1 MLSKLDWDMSAVIA
15 LDFVEHIIQRVRSL
29 PLGWNSDVIR
39 RHAETLVAM
48 CSAHH
53 TFYALAP
60 SLIAAAS
67 VITTL
72 RPLLEA
78 TEDQR
83 LPSLED
89 ALEVVGKIA
98 QLEKVSSFPMQIVAT
113 LLMLLFLVQEAVKQC
128 MDEIEATTK
137 VSLASPCTT
146 PTMMFA
152 TPKKTEH
159 KEDEVTP
166 TKVLDVARDHH

>member
-1 MLSKLDWDMSAVIA
+1 MLSKLDWDMSSVIA
-15 LDFVEHIIQRVRSL
+15 LDFVEHIIQRVRAL
-29 PLGWNSDVIR
+29 PLGWNNSEVIR

-78 TEDQR
+78 TQDQR

-89 ALEVVGKIA
+89 ALEIVGKIT
-98 QLEKVSSFPMQIVAT
+98 QVDKVHKNLAIFE
-113 LLMLLFLVQEAVKQC
+113 VQ
-128 MDEIEATTK
+128 
-137 VSLASPCTT
+137 P
-146 PTMMFA
+146 F
-152 TPKKTEH
+152 
-159 KEDEVTP
+159 
-166 TKVLDVARDHH
+166 